1 MITLL
6 YIEEEPEKQFYCGFR
21 IHSKNWYEAPHGRIR
36 IARFETCFCPTSGHG
51 YYGDIYFNKFIRKW
65 RDNVILK
72 KRRYVEKIMTI
83 LCISKKQILNND
95 VLRKITEFI

>member
-1 MITLL
+1 MHSLL
-6 YIEEEPEKQFYCGFR
+6 FVEIDGEPFSCGFR
-21 IHSKNWYEAPHGRIR
+21 VNKTNLHQAPPGKLH
-36 IARFETCFCPTSGHG
+36 IARFETCFSPMDGHG
-51 YYGDIYFNKFIRKW
+51 YYGDSYLRQFIRKW
-65 RDNVILK
+65 RDKVILK